1 MRKLLVCGLAFL
13 VVLCIGPPAKA
24 VTTTFFDFTG
34 DGVAD
39 TSVTIPTLGGTF
51 NARVF
56 IAPDAAV
63 TGLVSA
69 GVTLMF
75 DPVKLDALSATF
87 ASPPWLFNQ
96 VVAPNVP
103 IDNTAGRANLGGGNI
118 IAQTGTLLIGT
129 ASFRVD
135 AEGTST
141 LSMTEL
147 FPANLTY
154 DSTVTGGEL
163 GVVLD
168 KVITYGSASIIGP
181 TPIEPPTPGV
191 PEPMTLALLAGGLLA
206 MIPLKRKLKG
216 H

>member
-13 VVLCIGPPAKA
+13 VVLCISPPAKA

-39 TSVTIPTLGGTF
+39 TSVTIPTLGGMF

-75 DPVKLDALSATF
+75 DPVKLDALTATF

-103 IDNTAGRANLGGGNI
+103 IDNTAGRANLGGGSI
-118 IAQTGTLLIGT
+118 TAQTGTLLIGT

-135 AEGTST
+135 AAGTST

-147 FPANLTY
+147 FPANPTY
-154 DSTVTGGEL
+154 DSTVTGP

-168 KVITYGSASIIGP
+168 KVITYGSATVIGP
-181 TPIEPPTPGV
+181 SV
-191 PEPMTLALLAGGLLA
+191 PEPMTLVLLAGGLLA